1 MPQSGQ
7 KPCAPVPAFGDL
19 DVDLRCPTLQP
30 KGPRQAGDVGAKRR
44 AGQLLA
50 IRAVADPDCRRI
62 DLGLVG
68 GR

>member
-1 MPQSGQ
+1 MGAL
-7 KPCAPVPAFGDL
+7 APTFRGL
-19 DVDLRCPTLQP
+19 DVDFWRPAPQHECPWQT
-30 KGPRQAGDVGAKRR
+30 RDVGAKRR